1 MKLYQKMFLLFFFTT
16 SISYSQGNLFKDKKE
31 QIRSL
36 KIGYITTE
44 LDLSSDEATK
54 FWPLFNAF
62 ETKQQEIRQQKLKN
76 FLARL
81 DKDVID
87 KMSEKEAQNLLI
99 QMESTEE
106 DLFQLR
112 KKFVANLKLVLPA
125 VKILKLKKAEEQFS
139 KKLLQEYRRG

>member
-1 MKLYQKMFLLFFFTT
+1 MKLYQKIFLLVLLTT
-16 SISYSQGNLFKDKKE
+16 NFSYSQGNLFKDKKE

-44 LDLSSDEATK
+44 LDLSTDEATK

-87 KMSEKEAQNLLI
+87 KMSEKEAQNLVS

>member
-87 KMSEKEAQNLLI
+87 KMSEKEAQNLLT